1 MHQVLG
7 IQPRARWQI
16 SLSSRSPRGTYT
28 KSQCLSE
35 VDKGFK
41 VKVRGLR
48 VRGDKGR
55 FEKAVREG
63 LTEELTFLQDPE
75 RGNSLEAGVAKGQ

>member
-1 MHQVLG
+1 M
-7 IQPRARWQI
+7 
-16 SLSSRSPRGTYT
+16 
-28 KSQCLSE
+28 SE
-35 VDKGFK
+35 VDKGFR
-41 VKVRGLR
+41 VRVRGLR
-48 VRGDKGR
+48 VLGDKGH